1 MSKHRSQPFYPH
13 TSHYFLRKTFHQL
26 KRTGTLKVD
35 VRFIP
40 WLPPS
45 KDRSRALSG
54 PAVLDFSL
62 SKDGVT
68 QTLAKDL
75 ELQFRRLPK
84 GASPGILDWA
94 ELTSSLKTRFK
105 SNRKLKLKL
114 KPREASKA
122 ASSSQ
127 TYEMVVDGSSSD
139 GGKSPEND
147 KTIMVESNTAGK
159 DVTKSKEFAD
169 LMDTV
174 TTTNDLINKEE
185 EMKGAANINKE
196 EANDKDK
203 DKEVD
208 KEEDEEDEGAEE
220 EDRHHRLSCGII
232 EGFNLS
238 QICSLD
244 NGDTDTQASVWAD
257 FARKQVSFMSRL
269 MCGQLYCHILTV

>member
-1 MSKHRSQPFYPH
+1 M
-13 TSHYFLRKTFHQL
+13 
-26 KRTGTLKVD
+26 
-35 VRFIP
+35 RFIP

-45 KDRSRALSG
+45 KDRSRTLSG

-94 ELTSSLKTRFK
+94 ELTNSLKTRFK

-127 TYEMVVDGSSSD
+127 TYEMVVDGSSID

-147 KTIMVESNTAGK
+147 KTIMVESSTAGK

-169 LMDTV
+169 LMNTV
-174 TTTNDLINKEE
+174 TMTNDLINKEE
-185 EMKGAANINKE
+185 EMKGAADNIKE
-196 EANDKDK
+196 EASDKNMDKEKDK
-203 DKEVD
+203 QVVEEE
-208 KEEDEEDEGAEE
+208 KEEDESSEE
-220 EDRHHRLSCGII
+220 KDRHHRLSCGII

-257 FARKQVSFMSRL
+257 FARKQVSLMS
-269 MCGQLYCHILTV
+269 

>member
-1 MSKHRSQPFYPH
+1 M
-13 TSHYFLRKTFHQL
+13 
-26 KRTGTLKVD
+26 
-35 VRFIP
+35 RFIP

-45 KDRSRALSG
+45 KDRSRTLSG

-62 SKDGVT
+62 SKDGIT

-127 TYEMVVDGSSSD
+127 TYEMVVDGSSTD
-139 GGKSPEND
+139 GGKSPQND
-147 KTIMVESNTAGK
+147 KTIMVGTGTAGK
-159 DVTKSKEFAD
+159 DVKKSKEFAD
-169 LMDTV
+169 FMDTV

-185 EMKGAANINKE
+185 EMKGATDNNKE
-196 EANDKDK
+196 EAMNK
-203 DKEVD
+203 DKEVE
-208 KEEDEEDEGAEE
+208 KEDDEEDESNTEKE
-220 EDRHHRLSCGII
+220 RHDRMSCGII

-244 NGDTDTQASVWAD
+244 NADTDTQASVWAD
-257 FARKQVSFMSRL
+257 FTRKQVRL
-269 MCGQLYCHILTV
+269 MS